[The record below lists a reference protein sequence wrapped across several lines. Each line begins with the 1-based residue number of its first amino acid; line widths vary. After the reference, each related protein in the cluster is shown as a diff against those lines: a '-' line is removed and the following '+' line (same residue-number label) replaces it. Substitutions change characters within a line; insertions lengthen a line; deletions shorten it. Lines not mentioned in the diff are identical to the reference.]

1 MRDPAQSEGVPSP
14 AASKGVGFAAID
26 AANAPKIPPP
36 AQSAA
41 YYKSHSLAA
50 RNWGALA
57 GSGEGLR
64 QVSAQEAQETF
75 LKNLLDTPTT
85 KGNRSPVHWVVS
97 VGIQAAVVA
106 AVVIIPLAFTQAL
119 DTTDLRATYLTLPAP
134 PPPAPPPSAP
144 DLPARRVVR
153 RITPA
158 TITMPTIIP
167 KRIVEVKN
175 DPAPDIGG
183 GVPGG
188 VPGGAEGGV
197 LGGVMGGIGGGPP
210 PPPTGAP
217 SPPKRSGPYR
227 VGGDVKQPRQLV
239 SVAPD
244 YPPIA
249 RTAKVEGTVEVDAVI
264 DEQGNVVQARA
275 VSGPKLLFAAAV
287 QAVVKWKYEPT
298 TLDGMPVPIQMQVAV
313 VFHLR

>member
-1 MRDPAQSEGVPSP
+1 MHDPSKSEGVPPSSGP
-14 AASKGVGFAAID
+14 RGVGFAPID
-26 AANAPKIPPP
+26 AARAPKIPAPTQP
-36 AQSAA
+36 VE
-41 YYKSHSLAA
+41 YYKSRSLAA

-64 QVSAQEAQETF
+64 PVSAEEAQETF

-85 KGNRSPVHWVVS
+85 KGKRSPIHWVVS
-97 VGIQAAVVA
+97 VGVQAAVVA

-119 DTTDLRATYLTLPAP
+119 DTTDLRATYLELPSP
-134 PPPAPPPSAP
+134 PPPAPPPSP
-144 DLPARRVVR
+144 PNTPARPAVR
-153 RITPA
+153 RMTTA

-167 KRIVEVKN
+167 NRIVEAKN
-175 DPAPDIGG
+175 EDAPDIGG
-183 GVPGG
+183 GVAGSTGG
-188 VPGGAEGGV
+188 VDGGV
-197 LGGVMGGIGGGPP
+197 LGGVIGGIGGGPP
-210 PPPTGAP
+210 PPPPSAS
-217 SPPKRSGPYR
+217 SPPKRTGPYR
-227 VGGDVKQPRQLV
+227 VGGDVKAPRQLV
-239 SVAPD
+239 SVPPD

-249 RTAKVEGTVEVDAVI
+249 KTARVEGTVEVDAVI

-298 TLDGMPVPIQMQVAV
+298 TLDGMPVPIQMQVSV